1 MMKRNL
7 LLLLAVAVLAIGPLL
22 LHRDDGAGFT
32 GSDDQAT
39 QLIERSVPGYRR
51 WAEPVWEPPSGEI
64 ESLLFALQA
73 ALGAGMLGYYFGR
86 RRAMSELGSR
96 LQPTADGH
104 APH

>member
-7 LLLLAVAVLAIGPLL
+7 LLLLAVAVLAVGPLL
-22 LHRDDGAGFT
+22 LHRDDGAEFA

-39 QLIERSVPGYRR
+39 KLIEQSAPGYRR

-73 ALGAGMLGYYFGR
+73 ALGAGVLGYYFGR
-86 RRAMSELGSR
+86 RRATAELGGG
-96 LQPTADGH
+96 LEPMTARH